1 MNEINSTPTAA
12 VSERTQVRLSN
23 KCHSILTQMKE
34 DGYLAEMTD
43 GYRLGIA
50 LALSM
55 GAQTD
60 DLSAENRNF
69 IAVST
74 LDPTGE
80 IAAAIRLLVSL
91 EGQSVY
97 GYAER
102 LADWGIKEMQTRFK
116 GGFLDVASLMNTVAE
131 TAS

>member
-1 MNEINSTPTAA
+1 MNETVIA
-12 VSERTQVRLSN
+12 SERTQVRLSN
-23 KCHSILTQMKE
+23 KGHSILTQMKE

-55 GAQTD
+55 GITPD
-60 DLSAENRNF
+60 ELSVESRNF

-80 IAAAIRLLVSL
+80 LGAAIRILINL

-102 LADWGIKEMQTRFK
+102 LADWGIKEMQDRFK
-116 GGFLDVASLMNTVAE
+116 GGFLDVASLITP
-131 TAS
+131 ASDKVS

>member
-1 MNEINSTPTAA
+1 MNETVIA
-12 VSERTQVRLSN
+12 SERTQVRLSN
-23 KCHSILTQMKE
+23 KGHAILTQMKE

-55 GAQTD
+55 GITPD
-60 DLSAENRNF
+60 ELSVESRNF
-69 IAVST
+69 ISVST

-80 IAAAIRLLVSL
+80 LAAAIRTLVNL
-91 EGQSVY
+91 EGQGVY

-102 LADWGIKEMQTRFK
+102 LADWGIKEMQERFK
-116 GGFLDVASLMNTVAE
+116 GGFLDVASLITP
-131 TAS
+131 ASEKAS

>member
-1 MNEINSTPTAA
+1 MNDSTTATA
-12 VSERTQVRLSN
+12 SERTQVRLSN
-23 KCHSILTQMKE
+23 KCHSVLTQMKE

-55 GAQTD
+55 GAIPEE
-60 DLSAENRNF
+60 LSAENRNF

-80 IAAAIRLLVSL
+80 IAAAIRILVNL
-91 EGQSVY
+91 QGQSVY

-102 LADWGIKEMQTRFK
+102 LADWGIKEMHERFK
-116 GGFLDVASLMNTVAE
+116 GGFLDVASLVNAAAE
-131 TAS
+131 QAS

>member
-1 MNEINSTPTAA
+1 MSEINSIPTAA

-55 GAQTD
+55 GAQLD

-80 IAAAIRLLVSL
+80 IAAAIRMLVSL

-116 GGFLDVASLMNTVAE
+116 GGFLDVASLMNTAAE

>member
-1 MNEINSTPTAA
+1 MKEIAIT
-12 VSERTQVRLSN
+12 SERTQVRISN
-23 KCHSILTQMKE
+23 KGHAILTQMKE

-55 GAQTD
+55 GATPD
-60 DLSAENRNF
+60 ELSAETRNF

-80 IAAAIRLLVSL
+80 LGAAIRTLVNL
-91 EGQSVY
+91 EEQNVY

-102 LADWGIKEMQTRFK
+102 LADWGIKEMQERFK
-116 GGFLDVASLMNTVAE
+116 GGFLDVASLMTS
-131 TAS
+131 ASEKVY

>member
-1 MNEINSTPTAA
+1 MSDAMTATA
-12 VSERTQVRLSN
+12 SERTQVRLSD
-23 KCHSILTQMKE
+23 KCHTILSQMKE

-55 GAQTD
+55 GAKPEE
-60 DLSAENRNF
+60 LSAENRNF

-80 IAAAIRLLVSL
+80 LATAIRVLVDL
-91 EGQSVY
+91 EGQGVY
-97 GYAER
+97 GYAEC
-102 LADWGIKEMQTRFK
+102 LADCGIKEMQRRFK
-116 GGFLDVASLMNTVAE
+116 GGFLDAASLMSTAAE
-131 TAS
+131 MAS

>member
-1 MNEINSTPTAA
+1 MNETVIA
-12 VSERTQVRLSN
+12 SERTQVRLSN
-23 KCHSILTQMKE
+23 KGHSILAQMKE

-55 GAQTD
+55 GITPD
-60 DLSAENRNF
+60 ELSVESRNF

-80 IAAAIRLLVSL
+80 LGAAIRILINL

-102 LADWGIKEMQTRFK
+102 LADWGIKEMQDRFK
-116 GGFLDVASLMNTVAE
+116 GGFLDVASLITP
-131 TAS
+131 ASDKVS

>member
-1 MNEINSTPTAA
+1 MNEATTSTT
-12 VSERTQVRLSN
+12 SERTQVRLSN
-23 KCHSILTQMKE
+23 RGHTILTQMKE

-55 GAQTD
+55 GVIPE
-60 DLSAENRNF
+60 DLPAENRNF

-80 IAAAIRLLVSL
+80 IGAAIRILVNL

-102 LADWGIKEMQTRFK
+102 LADWGIKEMHERFK
-116 GGFLDVASLMNTVAE
+116 GGFLDVVSLVHAAAE
-131 TAS
+131 KAP

>member
-1 MNEINSTPTAA
+1 MSDAFTATA
-12 VSERTQVRLSN
+12 SERTQVRLSN
-23 KCHSILTQMKE
+23 KGHTILTQMKE

-55 GAQTD
+55 GANPD
-60 DLSAENRNF
+60 ELSAENRNF

-80 IAAAIRLLVSL
+80 IAAAIRMLVNL
-91 EGQSVY
+91 EGQGVY

-102 LADWGIKEMQTRFK
+102 LADWGIKEMQDRFK
-116 GGFLDVASLMNTVAE
+116 GGFLDVSSLMRASAE
-131 TAS
+131 KSS

>member
-1 MNEINSTPTAA
+1 
-12 VSERTQVRLSN
+12 
-23 KCHSILTQMKE
+23 MKE
-34 DGYLAEMTD
+34 DGYIAEMTD

-55 GAQTD
+55 GVTPD
-60 DLSAENRNF
+60 ELPTENRNF

-80 IAAAIRLLVSL
+80 LGSAIRMLVNL
-91 EGQSVY
+91 EGQSAY

-102 LADWGIKEMQTRFK
+102 LADWGIKEMQDRFK
-116 GGFLDVASLMNTVAE
+116 GGFLDVASLMITDENKAL
-131 TAS
+131 

>member
-1 MNEINSTPTAA
+1 MNETVIA
-12 VSERTQVRLSN
+12 SERTQVRLSN
-23 KCHSILTQMKE
+23 KGHAILTQMKE

-55 GAQTD
+55 GITPD
-60 DLSAENRNF
+60 ELSVESRNF

-80 IAAAIRLLVSL
+80 LAAAIRTLANL
-91 EGQSVY
+91 EGQGVY

-102 LADWGIKEMQTRFK
+102 LADWGIKEMQERFK
-116 GGFLDVASLMNTVAE
+116 GGFLDVASLM
-131 TAS
+131 ASASEKVT

>member
-1 MNEINSTPTAA
+1 MNDSTNANA
-12 VSERTQVRLSN
+12 SERTQVRLSN
-23 KCHSILTQMKE
+23 KGHSILTQMKE

-55 GAQTD
+55 GAIPD
-60 DLSAENRNF
+60 ELSTENRNF

-80 IAAAIRLLVSL
+80 IAAAIRILVNL

-102 LADWGIKEMQTRFK
+102 LADCGIKEMHERFK
-116 GGFLDVASLMNTVAE
+116 GGFLDVASLMKGVAE
-131 TAS
+131 KAS

>member
-1 MNEINSTPTAA
+1 MNDTATPI

-23 KCHSILTQMKE
+23 KGHTILTQMKE

-55 GAQTD
+55 GATPGE
-60 DLSAENRNF
+60 LSTENRNF

-80 IAAAIRLLVSL
+80 LAAAIRMLVHL
-91 EGQSVY
+91 KGQGVY

-102 LADWGIKEMQTRFK
+102 LADWGIKEMQERFK
-116 GGFLDVASLMNTVAE
+116 GGFLDVASLVTSATEQV
-131 TAS
+131 S

>member
-1 MNEINSTPTAA
+1 MNETVIA
-12 VSERTQVRLSN
+12 SERTQVRLSN
-23 KCHSILTQMKE
+23 KGHAILTQMKE

-55 GAQTD
+55 GITPD
-60 DLSAENRNF
+60 ELSVESRNF

-80 IAAAIRLLVSL
+80 LAAAIRTLANL
-91 EGQSVY
+91 EGQGVY

-102 LADWGIKEMQTRFK
+102 LADWGIKEMQERFK
-116 GGFLDVASLMNTVAE
+116 GGLDVASLM
-131 TAS
+131 ASASEKVT

>member
-1 MNEINSTPTAA
+1 MNDSTTATA
-12 VSERTQVRLSN
+12 SERTQVRLSN
-23 KCHSILTQMKE
+23 KGHSILTQMKE

-55 GAQTD
+55 GAIPEE
-60 DLSAENRNF
+60 LSTENRNF

-80 IAAAIRLLVSL
+80 IAAAIRILVNL

-97 GYAER
+97 GYAEK
-102 LADWGIKEMQTRFK
+102 LADWGIKEMHERYK
-116 GGFLDVASLMNTVAE
+116 GGFLDVAALVNTS
-131 TAS
+131 TAKAS

>member
-1 MNEINSTPTAA
+1 MNDFTSTTTT
-12 VSERTQVRLSN
+12 ERTQVRLSN
-23 KCHSILTQMKE
+23 KAHSILTQMKE
-34 DGYLAEMTD
+34 DGYIAEMTD

-55 GAQTD
+55 GVTPD
-60 DLSAENRNF
+60 ELPTENRNF

-80 IAAAIRLLVSL
+80 LGSAIRMLVNL
-91 EGQSVY
+91 EGQSAY

-102 LADWGIKEMQTRFK
+102 LADWGIKEMQDRFK
-116 GGFLDVASLMNTVAE
+116 GGFLDVASLMITDENKAL
-131 TAS
+131 

>member
-1 MNEINSTPTAA
+1 MNDITITP
-12 VSERTQVRLSN
+12 ERTQVRISN
-23 KCHSILTQMKE
+23 KGHAILTQMKE

-55 GAQTD
+55 GATPD
-60 DLSAENRNF
+60 ELSAETRNF

-80 IAAAIRLLVSL
+80 LGTAIRTLVNL
-91 EGQSVY
+91 EEQTVY
-97 GYAER
+97 SYAER
-102 LADWGIKEMQTRFK
+102 LADWGIKEMQERFK
-116 GGFLDVASLMNTVAE
+116 GGFLDVASLMTS
-131 TAS
+131 ASEKVY

>member
-1 MNEINSTPTAA
+1 MNDATIATGP
-12 VSERTQVRLSN
+12 ERTQVRVSN
-23 KCHSILTQMKE
+23 KSHTILTQMKE

-55 GAQTD
+55 GVTPSE
-60 DLSAENRNF
+60 LPTENRNF

-80 IAAAIRLLVSL
+80 LAAAIRMLVNL
-91 EGQSVY
+91 EGQGVY

-102 LADWGIKEMQTRFK
+102 LADWGIKEMQDRFK
-116 GGFLDVASLMNTVAE
+116 GGFLDVASLVNAAAE
-131 TAS
+131 KAS

>member
-1 MNEINSTPTAA
+1 MSDEATSMTT
-12 VSERTQVRLSN
+12 ERSQVRLSS
-23 KCHSILTQMKE
+23 KGHAILTQMKE

-55 GAQTD
+55 GVTPD
-60 DLSAENRNF
+60 DFPSENRNF

-80 IAAAIRLLVSL
+80 LAVAIRMLVGL

-97 GYAER
+97 SYAER
-102 LADWGIKEMQTRFK
+102 LADWGIKEMQERSK
-116 GGFLDVASLMNTVAE
+116 GGFLDVGGLIAAAGEKAS
-131 TAS
+131 

>member
-1 MNEINSTPTAA
+1 MNEIAIT
-12 VSERTQVRLSN
+12 SERTQVRLSN
-23 KCHSILTQMKE
+23 KGHAILTQMKE

-55 GAQTD
+55 GTTPEE
-60 DLSAENRNF
+60 LSVESRNF

-80 IAAAIRLLVSL
+80 LAASIRTLVNL
-91 EGQSVY
+91 EGQGVY

-102 LADWGIKEMQTRFK
+102 LADWGIKELQERFK
-116 GGFLDVASLMNTVAE
+116 GGFLDVASLMTSASEKVA
-131 TAS
+131 

>member
-1 MNEINSTPTAA
+1 MNEIVIA
-12 VSERTQVRLSN
+12 SERTQVRISN
-23 KCHSILTQMKE
+23 KGHAILTQMKE

-55 GAQTD
+55 GATPD
-60 DLSAENRNF
+60 ELSSETRNF

-80 IAAAIRLLVSL
+80 LGAAIRTLVNL
-91 EGQSVY
+91 EEQSVY

-102 LADWGIKEMQTRFK
+102 LADWGIKEMQERFK
-116 GGFLDVASLMNTVAE
+116 GGFLDVASLMTSAPE
-131 TAS
+131 KAF

>member
-1 MNEINSTPTAA
+1 MNDVSASTT
-12 VSERTQVRLSN
+12 SDRTQVRLSN
-23 KCHSILTQMKE
+23 KGHAILTQMKE

-43 GYRLGIA
+43 GYRLAIA

-55 GAQTD
+55 GATPEE
-60 DLSAENRNF
+60 LPSENRNF

-80 IAAAIRLLVSL
+80 LATAIRMLVNL
-91 EGQSVY
+91 EGQGVY

-102 LADWGIKEMQTRFK
+102 LADWGIKEMQERFK
-116 GGFLDVASLMNTVAE
+116 GGFLDVASLMNTDPGK
-131 TAS
+131 TA

>member
-1 MNEINSTPTAA
+1 MSETVNA
-12 VSERTQVRLSN
+12 SERTQVRLSN
-23 KCHSILTQMKE
+23 KGHSILTQMKE

-55 GAQTD
+55 GITPD
-60 DLSAENRNF
+60 ELSVESRNF

-80 IAAAIRLLVSL
+80 LGAAIRILANL

-102 LADWGIKEMQTRFK
+102 LADWGIKEMQERFK
-116 GGFLDVASLMNTVAE
+116 GGFLDVASLITP
-131 TAS
+131 ASDKV

>member
-1 MNEINSTPTAA
+1 MNETVIA
-12 VSERTQVRLSN
+12 SERTQVRLSN
-23 KCHSILTQMKE
+23 KGHAILTQMKE

-55 GAQTD
+55 GIAPD
-60 DLSAENRNF
+60 ELSVESRNF
-69 IAVST
+69 ISVST

-80 IAAAIRLLVSL
+80 LAAAIRTLVNL
-91 EGQSVY
+91 EGQGVY

-102 LADWGIKEMQTRFK
+102 LADWGIKEMQERFK
-116 GGFLDVASLMNTVAE
+116 GGFLDVASLITP
-131 TAS
+131 ASEKAS

>member
-1 MNEINSTPTAA
+1 MNDTTTATA
-12 VSERTQVRLSN
+12 PERTQVRLSN
-23 KCHSILTQMKE
+23 KGHTILTQMKE

-55 GAQTD
+55 GAIPEE
-60 DLSAENRNF
+60 LSSENRNF

-80 IAAAIRLLVSL
+80 IAAAIRILVNL
-91 EGQSVY
+91 EGQGVY

-102 LADWGIKEMQTRFK
+102 LADWGIKEMHERFK
-116 GGFLDVASLMNTVAE
+116 GGFLDVASLVNAAAE
-131 TAS
+131 KAS

>member
-1 MNEINSTPTAA
+1 MSDTTTATG
-12 VSERTQVRLSN
+12 SERTQVRLSN
-23 KCHSILTQMKE
+23 KSHTILTQMKE

-55 GAQTD
+55 GATPGE
-60 DLSAENRNF
+60 LSPENRNF

-80 IAAAIRLLVSL
+80 IAAAIRMLVNL

-102 LADWGIKEMQTRFK
+102 LADWGIRETQERFK
-116 GGFLDVASLMNTVAE
+116 GGFLDVASLMTTAAE
-131 TAS
+131 KVY

>member
-1 MNEINSTPTAA
+1 MNDTTTATA
-12 VSERTQVRLSN
+12 SERTQVRLSN
-23 KCHSILTQMKE
+23 KGHTILTQMKE

-55 GAQTD
+55 GAIPE
-60 DLSAENRNF
+60 DLSSENRNF

-80 IAAAIRLLVSL
+80 IAAAIRILVNL
-91 EGQSVY
+91 EGQGVY

-102 LADWGIKEMQTRFK
+102 LADWGIKEMHERFK
-116 GGFLDVASLMNTVAE
+116 GGFLDVASLVNAAAE
-131 TAS
+131 KAS

>member
-1 MNEINSTPTAA
+1 MNDSPTAP

-23 KCHSILTQMKE
+23 KAHTILTQMKE

-55 GAQTD
+55 GAD
-60 DLSAENRNF
+60 PKELSAENRNF

-80 IAAAIRLLVSL
+80 LAAAIRLLVNL
-91 EGQSVY
+91 EGQGVY

-102 LADWGIKEMQTRFK
+102 LADWGIKEMQERFK
-116 GGFLDVASLMNTVAE
+116 GGFLDVASLFNAAAE
-131 TAS
+131 KAS

>member
-1 MNEINSTPTAA
+1 MSDAMTVNTTA
-12 VSERTQVRLSN
+12 SERTQVRLSN
-23 KCHSILTQMKE
+23 RCHTILSQMKE
-34 DGYLAEMTD
+34 DGYLSEMTD

-55 GAQTD
+55 GVTPD
-60 DLSAENRNF
+60 ELSAENRNF

-80 IAAAIRLLVSL
+80 ISAAIRILVNL
-91 EGQSVY
+91 EGQGVY

-102 LADWGIKEMQTRFK
+102 LADWGIKEMQARFK
-116 GGFLDVASLMNTVAE
+116 GGFLDAASLMNTAAE
-131 TAS
+131 IAS

>member
-1 MNEINSTPTAA
+1 MTDTSTANA
-12 VSERTQVRLSN
+12 SERTQVRLTN
-23 KCHSILTQMKE
+23 KGHMILTQMKE

-43 GYRLGIA
+43 GYRIGIA

-55 GAQTD
+55 GAIPQE
-60 DLSAENRNF
+60 LSAENRNF

-80 IAAAIRLLVSL
+80 IASAIRILVNL
-91 EGQSVY
+91 EGQGVY

-102 LADWGIKEMQTRFK
+102 LADWGIKEMHERFK
-116 GGFLDVASLMNTVAE
+116 GGFLDVASLLNSSAQK
-131 TAS
+131 AS

>member
-1 MNEINSTPTAA
+1 MSDAMTATA
-12 VSERTQVRLSN
+12 SERTQVRLSN
-23 KCHSILTQMKE
+23 KGHTILTQMKE

-55 GAQTD
+55 GATPGE
-60 DLSAENRNF
+60 LSAENRNF

-80 IAAAIRLLVSL
+80 VAAAIRMLVDL
-91 EGQSVY
+91 EGQGVY

-102 LADWGIKEMQTRFK
+102 LADFGIKEMQERFK
-116 GGFLDVASLMNTVAE
+116 GGFLDVASLMSAAAE
-131 TAS
+131 MAS